1 MLNQALRLP
10 MQDHGWQKRS
20 GELSADCNYP
30 WWTIRSVNWS
40 TPTCWEILSG
50 HKGWTVSLVDI
61 FAFFHMYFSLFMHV
75 SCHMCMWIYSPAVSW
90 PHILCLHCNRI
101 QDPTDPLIRWATNVQ
116 HIFTIQKEKNMFDIY
131 GELELWSGMPYLQL
145 VACGTIR
152 SLANLLLHYA
162 FYSLFYIKANSRPYF
177 SQHSIIEAQ
186 EIFD

>member
-90 PHILCLHCNRI
+90 PHILCLHCNCI
-101 QDPTDPLIRWATNVQ
+101 QDPTDPSCGPRLIHALTKNGAAPHKVGYQCTTYIYHSKGKKYVRCIWGTKTLIWCAISTTGCMWN
-116 HIFTIQKEKNMFDIY
+116 HQKLSK
-131 GELELWSGMPYLQL
+131 P
-145 VACGTIR
+145 
-152 SLANLLLHYA
+152 LAALCI
-162 FYSLFYIKANSRPYF
+162 LFVVLYKS
-177 SQHSIIEAQ
+177 
-186 EIFD
+186 